1 MSDRALG
8 LARLMEGG
16 LDELRRRPAALV
28 LFLVADAAAG
38 YLTLWML
45 ATNLMLGL
53 LLSVALASP
62 VSSLFMMAL
71 GGNLRA
77 MVADPIELT
86 IRLVFALAVT
96 LLVSIG
102 SALGSVLLI
111 LPGLYL
117 GARWMVAGPMVLLEG
132 CGIIEAMSR
141 SWRLTEP
148 AAWPLVGAIV
158 VLAIPNF
165 AFQFFGNLEP
175 IATLGAI
182 TPQAVL
188 QLAVGAALASLSIA
202 ISVFA
207 SAELTDRLDPL
218 IETFA

>member
-1 MSDRALG
+1 MSDRSLG

-16 LDELRRRPAALV
+16 LAELLRHPVAFV

-38 YLTLWML
+38 YLALWIL

-53 LLSVALASP
+53 LVSVALASP
-62 VSSLFMMAL
+62 LASLFVMAL

-77 MVADPIELT
+77 MVADPIELA

-102 SALGSVLLI
+102 AAFGAIFLI

-117 GARWMVAGPMVLLEG
+117 GARWTIASPMVLLEG

-148 AAWPLVGAIV
+148 AAWPLVGVIA
-158 VLAIPNF
+158 VLAIPNV
-165 AFQFFGNLEP
+165 AFQLFGNLEP

-182 TPQAVL
+182 TAQAVL
-188 QLAVGAALASLSIA
+188 QIAVASVLAAMSIA

-207 SAELTDRLDPL
+207 SAELTDRLDSL
-218 IETFA
+218 VETFV